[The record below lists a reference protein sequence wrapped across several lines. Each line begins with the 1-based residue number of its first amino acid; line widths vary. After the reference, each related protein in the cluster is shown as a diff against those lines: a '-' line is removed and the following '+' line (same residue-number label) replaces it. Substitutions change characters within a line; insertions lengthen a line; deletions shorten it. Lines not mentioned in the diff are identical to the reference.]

1 MKEITIKAPNE
12 VLKVNLGEDS
22 FTIPLGSS
30 LPVDEVLKL
39 SQSKG
44 ADRLEFMKTFLESY
58 IPKEIYV
65 RLTVGEMTQ
74 IFNAWSEATKEASG
88 VMPGES

>member
-30 LPVDEVLKL
+30 LPVDEVLSL
-39 SQSKG
+39 SQVKG
-44 ADRLEFMKTFLESY
+44 TDKAKFMAEFLKKH
-58 IPKEIYV
+58 IPEEIYKK
-65 RLTVGEMTQ
+65 LTVGEITE

-88 VMPGES
+88 VTPGES